1 MIRAA
6 IRSLFGIVPT
16 LDLHGLGVKQ
26 ALAESERFLAE
37 MSARGE
43 RRVRIVFGKGR
54 GSPGGI
60 GVLRQVI
67 PSWLE
72 GSGRRWVER
81 FERQLEAS
89 GADGGLVAWLR
100 RSEIDTEPGDS
111 RQDSSG

>member
-6 IRSLFGIVPT
+6 IRSLFAIVPT

-26 ALAESERFLAE
+26 ALAETERFLAE

-43 RRVRIVFGKGR
+43 QRVRIVYGKGR

-60 GVLRQVI
+60 GVLRQVV
-67 PSWLE
+67 PAWLE

-81 FERQLEAS
+81 FERQLDAS

-100 RSEIDTEPGDS
+100 CRETDSEPGDS
-111 RQDSSG
+111 REGSPD